1 MQSFRDTSGQL
12 WDVVVNTNALRRIKS
27 ATGLSV
33 ATMAADG
40 SLYSALAEDPV
51 LLVDVLC
58 ALCKPQMETRK
69 VSEEK
74 FGELLVGDAIDS
86 ATTALLEGIIDF
98 FPKARRALLSKA
110 LVKIRSLEAT
120 AMEMADKA
128 LDDPALE
135 KKLKSILSSS
145 ATSSA
150 GLPESTPEG

>member
-51 LLVDVLC
+51 MLVDVLC
-58 ALCKPQMETRK
+58 AICKPQMETRN